1 MNDISIPLPDEILKA
16 YCQGILSAS
25 NSSGSL
31 INTDIPHT
39 HNLANIIN
47 KLDLSRY
54 DFTLISYLLLSIV
67 VTPDQ
72 YKAKDKVTRTILKL
86 INRLNYLY
94 NSNTKVDVT
103 KLNTKVEDSKFYQE
117 ELSSEEAIEDFSPYN
132 NLLVNC
138 IDDID
143 LSKPKFD
150 FTKLIHLLLS
160 TIWHPNRFNINDSV
174 KEAIL
179 KLVNRLQELYRNE
192 KAKQ

>member
-1 MNDISIPLPDEILKA
+1 MTDFFIPIPDEILKV
-16 YCQGILSAS
+16 YSQDILSTK
-25 NSSGSL
+25 SL
-31 INTDIPHT
+31 INKDIPHT
-39 HNLANIIN
+39 INLANVIN

-67 VTPDQ
+67 ITPDK
-72 YKAKDKVTRTILKL
+72 YKAKDKVTKTILKL

-117 ELSSEEAIEDFSPYN
+117 QLSSEEAIEDFSPYN

-143 LSKPKFD
+143 LSRPTFD
-150 FTKLIHLLLS
+150 FTKLIHMLLS
-160 TIWHPNRFNINDSV
+160 TIWYPNRFKINDTV
-174 KEAIL
+174 KETIL

-192 KAKQ
+192 KTK

>member
-1 MNDISIPLPDEILKA
+1 MIDFTLPDEILKA
-16 YCQGILSAS
+16 YSQDILSTK
-25 NSSGSL
+25 SL
-31 INTDIPHT
+31 INKDIPHT
-39 HNLANIIN
+39 INLANVIN

-54 DFTLISYLLLSIV
+54 DFALITNLLLSIV
-67 VTPDQ
+67 ITPDK

-86 INRLNYLY
+86 INRLNQLY

-103 KLNTKVEDSKFYQE
+103 NLNTKVEDSKFYQE

-143 LSKPKFD
+143 LSRPTFD

-160 TIWHPNRFNINDSV
+160 TIWHPNRFNINDTV

-179 KLVNRLQELYRNE
+179 KLVNRLQELYRKEVIKNV
-192 KAKQ
+192 